1 MSFVNKYI
9 QNKPYTKIA
18 KKKCR
23 DAKYSYLLSREGSI
37 LNKLGTQSAAVL
49 ENKTNDN
56 DNNTN
61 PKTELMIY
69 PIADQY

>member
-1 MSFVNKYI
+1 MSRCQV
-9 QNKPYTKIA
+9 Q
-18 KKKCR
+18 
-23 DAKYSYLLSREGSI
+23 YLLSRAGSI

>member
-1 MSFVNKYI
+1 MSRCQV
-9 QNKPYTKIA
+9 Q
-18 KKKCR
+18 
-23 DAKYSYLLSREGSI
+23 YLLSRAGSI

-69 PIADQY
+69 PIADQYKDYKR